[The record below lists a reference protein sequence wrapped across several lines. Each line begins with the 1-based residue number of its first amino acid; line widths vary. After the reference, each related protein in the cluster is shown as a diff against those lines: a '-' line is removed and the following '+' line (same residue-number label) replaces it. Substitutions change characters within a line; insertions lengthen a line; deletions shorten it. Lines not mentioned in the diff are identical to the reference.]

1 MKQDNALSRIAA
13 SKKITAEGKRIVNIA
28 TFSNFNHKALND
40 LITFN
45 LNALGCY
52 PSFYDGIYSDY
63 FPHVLGN
70 AADIKAFGAQF
81 HFYVLDTSFIEND
94 IGSLLPVDDIREN
107 IHEQKKRLA
116 YLLNFSTAS
125 CDARLVLNTIHI
137 GESQLKQII
146 AQDQRA
152 VVKQLI
158 NEFNDHLLT
167 LEQTEDR
174 VTVVSLQDAG
184 GMVEDPATS
193 RTAQLLGLGV
203 GLDALD
209 AIARVG
215 AGAIRQALG
224 KTLKCVVSDLDNTLW
239 KGILADDGVDGI
251 LMADKHIGTGHL
263 RYQEYLRNL
272 YDQGVILA
280 ICSKNNLENVE
291 EAFKRRADE
300 MRISLDKFSVVCA
313 NWQAKSGNILSIASE
328 LNISPEHMLF
338 IDDSAFE
345 CAEVKARIPDI
356 TVMDFSGDAAENVA
370 TLIAA
375 DYFLRPT
382 ISSDDRMRNL
392 SYAQNKRRTELQ
404 KEFEDDHA
412 FLSSLA
418 MTLTI
423 QPVDESTLDRVSQ
436 LTLRTNQF
444 NMTTQR
450 MSSQDVAGYL
460 AREGYQAFT
469 LACRDRIGDYGTI
482 GAIFLRFDSDG
493 CHIDNFIMSC
503 RIFGRQIEFAAMRWL
518 FGVCQER
525 GVNRVSAVYGP
536 TEKNKKF
543 QRFYPDCGFT
553 ETTSNVFNVID
564 PVPALLAESSNTVT
578 VKEGE

>member
-45 LNALGCY
+45 LNELGCY
-52 PSFYDGIYSDY
+52 PSFYDGLYSDY

-70 AADIKAFGAQF
+70 AADIKTFGAQF
-81 HFYVLDTSFIEND
+81 HFYTLDTSFIEND
-94 IGSLLPVDDIREN
+94 IGVLLPAAEIREK
-107 IHEQKKRLA
+107 IQEQKSRLA
-116 YLLNFSTAS
+116 YLLNFAGAG
-125 CDARLVLNTIHI
+125 CGAHVVLNTIHI

-152 VVKQLI
+152 ELKQLI
-158 NEFNDHLLT
+158 GEFNSFLLA
-167 LEQTEDR
+167 LGQTEDR
-174 VTVVSLQDAG
+174 VTVVDLQASG
-184 GMVEDPATS
+184 GITEDPATS

-203 GLDALD
+203 GLAALD

-215 AGAIRQALG
+215 AASIRQALG

-263 RYQEYLRNL
+263 RYQAYLRTL

-300 MRISLDKFSVVCA
+300 MRISLDKFSVVSA
-313 NWQAKSGNILSIASE
+313 NWQGKSGNILNIANE

-345 CAEVKARIPDI
+345 CAEVKARIPAI
-356 TVMDFSGDAAENVA
+356 TVLEFSGDMAENVA
-370 TLIAA
+370 ALISA
-375 DYFLRPT
+375 DYFQRPT

-404 KEFEDDHA
+404 KEFADDQA
-412 FLSSLA
+412 FLSSLD

-423 QPVDESTLDRVSQ
+423 HPVEAGSLDRVSQ

-450 MSSQDVAGYL
+450 MSPQDVAGYL
-460 AREGYQAFT
+460 TREGHQAVT

-482 GAIFLRFDSDG
+482 GAIFLRFASDG

-503 RIFGRQIEFAAMRWL
+503 RIFGRQVEFAAMRWL
-518 FGVCQER
+518 FGLCQAQ
-525 GVNRVSAVYGP
+525 GVDRITAVYGP

-543 QRFYPDCGFT
+543 QRFYSDCGFA
-553 ETTSNVFNVID
+553 ETASNLFTILD
-564 PVPALLAESSNTVT
+564 PAPALLAEKSNTVT
-578 VKEGE
+578 VNERE

>member
-13 SKKITAEGKRIVNIA
+13 SKKIAAEGKRSINIA

-45 LNALGCY
+45 LNDLGCY

-70 AADIKAFGAQF
+70 ASDIKAFGAQF
-81 HFYVLDTSFIEND
+81 HFYVLDTAFIEND
-94 IGSLLPVDDIREN
+94 IGSLLPTDDIRETIQEHKN
-107 IHEQKKRLA
+107 RLA
-116 YLLNFSTAS
+116 YLLNFSTAD
-125 CDARLVLNTIHI
+125 CDAHVVLNTIHI
-137 GESQLKQII
+137 AESQLKHVI
-146 AQDQRA
+146 AQDQRVA
-152 VVKQLI
+152 LKQLI
-158 NEFNDHLLT
+158 DEFNANLLA
-167 LEQTEDR
+167 LGQTEDR
-174 VTVVSLQDAG
+174 VTVVDLQENG
-184 GMVEDPATS
+184 GIVEDPATR

-209 AIARVG
+209 AIARSG
-215 AGAIRQALG
+215 AVAIRQALG

-263 RYQEYLRNL
+263 RYQEYLRHL
-272 YDQGVILA
+272 YDQGIILA

-300 MRISLDKFSVVCA
+300 MRISLDKFSVVSA
-313 NWQAKSGNILSIASE
+313 NWQSKSGNILNIANE

-345 CAEVKARIPDI
+345 CAEVKTRIPEI
-356 TVMDFSGDAAENVA
+356 TVLDFSGDVSENVA
-370 TLIAA
+370 ALINA

-404 KEFEDDHA
+404 KEFTDDHA
-412 FLSSLA
+412 FLTSLG

-423 QPVDESTLDRVSQ
+423 LPVEESTLDRVSQ

-450 MSSQDVAGYL
+450 MTAQDVAGYL
-460 AREGYQAFT
+460 SREGHLAVT

-482 GAIFLRFDSDG
+482 GAIFLHFDGDG

-503 RIFGRQIEFAAMRWL
+503 RIFGRQVEFAAMRWL
-518 FGVCQER
+518 FDLCQTR
-525 GVNRVSAVYGP
+525 GVDRITAVFGP
-536 TEKNKKF
+536 TEKNGKF

-553 ETTSNVFNVID
+553 ETTSNVFTVIN
-564 PVPALLAESSNTVT
+564 PAPALLADNSNTVT
-578 VKEGE
+578 VKEGK

>member
-13 SKKITAEGKRIVNIA
+13 SKKIAAEGKCIVNIA

-40 LITFN
+40 LIAFN
-45 LNALGCY
+45 LNDLGCY

-63 FPHVLGN
+63 FPHVLGS
-70 AADIKAFGAQF
+70 AADIKTFGAQF
-81 HFYVLDTSFIEND
+81 HFYVLDSSFIEND
-94 IGSLLPVDDIREN
+94 IGSLLPADDIREN
-107 IHEQKKRLA
+107 IQEHKSRLA
-116 YLLNFSTAS
+116 YLLNFSATG
-125 CDARLVLNTIHI
+125 CDARIVLNTVHI
-137 GESQLKQII
+137 TESQLKQII

-152 VVKQLI
+152 ALKQLI
-158 NEFNDHLLT
+158 GEFNAYLVALG
-167 LEQTEDR
+167 QTEDR
-174 VTVVSLQDAG
+174 VTVVDLQEIG
-184 GMVEDPATS
+184 GTVEDAATR

-209 AIARVG
+209 VIARVG
-215 AGAIRQALG
+215 VAAIRQVLG

-272 YDQGVILA
+272 YDQGIILA

-300 MRISLDKFSVVCA
+300 MRISLDKFSVVSA
-313 NWQAKSGNILSIASE
+313 NWQGKSGNILNIANE

-345 CAEVKARIPDI
+345 CAEVKARIPAI
-356 TVMDFSGDAAENVA
+356 TVLEFSGDVAENLA

-382 ISSDDRMRNL
+382 LSSDDRMRNL
-392 SYAQNKRRTELQ
+392 SYAQNKLRTELQ
-404 KEFEDDHA
+404 KDFADDHA
-412 FLSSLA
+412 FLASLG

-423 QPVDESTLDRVSQ
+423 LPVDASTLDRVSQ

-450 MSSQDVAGYL
+450 MTTQDVAGYL
-460 AREGYQAFT
+460 AREGHLAVT
-469 LACRDRIGDYGTI
+469 LACRDRIGDYGAI
-482 GAIFLRFDSDG
+482 GAIFLRFDGDG

-503 RIFGRQIEFAAMRWL
+503 RIFGRQVEFAAMRWL
-518 FGVCQER
+518 FGLCRAR
-525 GVNRVSAVYGP
+525 GVDRITAAYGP
-536 TEKNKKF
+536 TEKNRKF

-553 ETTSNVFNVID
+553 ETASNVFTVID
-564 PVPALLAESSNTVT
+564 PAPASLAENSHTVT